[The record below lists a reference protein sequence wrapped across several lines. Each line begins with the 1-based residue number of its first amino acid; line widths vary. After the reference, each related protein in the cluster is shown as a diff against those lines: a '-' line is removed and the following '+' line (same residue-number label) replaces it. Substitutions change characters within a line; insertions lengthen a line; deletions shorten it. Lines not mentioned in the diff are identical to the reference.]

1 MPAST
6 IGMPVLEFIQL
17 SRKLKYIGRGAFSHC
32 TNVKTVVMPDT
43 VKRIEDSAF
52 SCCLQLVYI
61 KLSKN
66 LEYIGRSAF
75 TFCKNLTSIFIPPS
89 CQEIGNGAFKD
100 CWKLMILS
108 VPRHTV
114 LGERLIAGNT
124 ALIKASPFKTNCF
137 GEYYDNK
144 QEINDW
150 IKNVNHGRDEFA
162 LHRECSSC
170 SPPSEERLYELVK
183 ECGLLSI
190 NTKNEIGMTVLKY
203 LQENPFFEI
212 QVDEKNLM
220 NRYILDLIGEI
231 TI

>member
-1 MPAST
+1 M
-6 IGMPVLEFIQL
+6 
-17 SRKLKYIGRGAFSHC
+17 
-32 TNVKTVVMPDT
+32 
-43 VKRIEDSAF
+43 
-52 SCCLQLVYI
+52 
-61 KLSKN
+61 
-66 LEYIGRSAF
+66 
-75 TFCKNLTSIFIPPS
+75 
-89 CQEIGNGAFKD
+89 
-100 CWKLMILS
+100 
-108 VPRHTV
+108 
-114 LGERLIAGNT
+114 
-124 ALIKASPFKTNCF
+124 
-137 GEYYDNK
+137 
-144 QEINDW
+144 
-150 IKNVNHGRDEFA
+150 NHGRDEFA